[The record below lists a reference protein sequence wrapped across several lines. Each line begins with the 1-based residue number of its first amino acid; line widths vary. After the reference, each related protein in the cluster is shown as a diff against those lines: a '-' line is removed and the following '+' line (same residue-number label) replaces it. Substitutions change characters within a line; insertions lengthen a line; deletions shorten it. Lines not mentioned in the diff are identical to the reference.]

1 MVLWS
6 KTHYVPTALVVLAL
20 CLLLSVR
27 LGGSVLIDYWPRLS
41 VRENRPVAL
50 TRTSE
55 PPFSLTGL
63 LFCLT
68 PQQSANCVSVM
79 FLVHWTWCDVIRAL
93 GGVGYLKTAYNWFQS
108 SSWPSS
114 SAIVHGCDQ
123 RHTLILSPVQSSHLS
138 EAGSPV
144 RQVHG
149 FSISTAFFQMYCQLS
164 ALLGYA
170 GMAFH
175 CCWYWWAVCGLW

>member
-1 MVLWS
+1 MYVLVRVYPLFPFTSVCGSVYVSMMWARFMGLCTYALWAGVNRCVRLCSHVKMVLWS

-20 CLLLSVR
+20 SLALSQAWRQCFNRLLTTSVGR
-27 LGGSVLIDYWPRLS
+27 
-41 VRENRPVAL
+41 REPTSGL

-108 SSWPSS
+108 SS
-114 SAIVHGCDQ
+114 
-123 RHTLILSPVQSSHLS
+123 
-138 EAGSPV
+138 
-144 RQVHG
+144 
-149 FSISTAFFQMYCQLS
+149 
-164 ALLGYA
+164 
-170 GMAFH
+170 
-175 CCWYWWAVCGLW
+175 